1 MSLTKLK
8 EKGQV
13 TIPAAVRSRIGAK
26 LGDVFEVEV
35 AGGNIVLKPRD
46 IVARK
51 PARRSS
57 GAAPLSN
64 APDIGKWI
72 GAGKGLFK
80 SAKDV
85 DAFIRRER
93 DQWD

>member
-13 TIPAAVRSRIGAK
+13 TIPAAVRAKMNAK

-35 AGGNIVLKPRD
+35 AGGNIVLKPREV
-46 IVARK
+46 VARE
-51 PARRSS
+51 S
-57 GAAPLSN
+57 GRAAPASR

-80 SAKDV
+80 STKDV